1 MRSRERRFLGSW
13 FWVLPLAV
21 SCLAGCE
28 PTVPRQRPTAPAAR
42 VIPHELE
49 THGHVRID
57 NYFWL
62 RERENPEVVAY
73 LEAENAYADAAMAH
87 TIDLQETIFEEIKG
101 RIRKD
106 DSSVPHLYDGYLYYQ
121 RYEEERE
128 YPIYCR
134 KEGSLESAEE
144 ILLDVN
150 ALAETFGSQDG
161 YFSVGGREI
170 SPNADLYAFGADT
183 VGRRFY
189 SIHVKDLRSGE
200 LLPDVLPD
208 VTPQIAWAN
217 DNRTLFYLK
226 QDPVTLRPHQVYRH
240 VLGSDPSTDALVFEE
255 SDDTFWVSLFRSK
268 SGRYIFIECEHTLMT
283 EFLYLDAEDPLGKF
297 TIIQPRERDLEYS
310 VAHFGDHFYLRT
322 NWEAKNFR
330 LMKCPV
336 AQTTKEH
343 WSEVVPYNEAVFFQ
357 QFEIFSDHLVIRE
370 RREGLTHMRII
381 PWDGSPAH
389 DLDFGEPT
397 YAAHFDTNKEFDTPV
412 LRYEYTSLVTPVS
425 IYDYDMATREKVLR
439 KQDEVLGGYDPA
451 AYETRRLQA
460 EARDGTMVPISIVYP
475 AGLEMDGRAPL
486 MLSGYGAYGFSS
498 DPWFSEARL
507 SLLER
512 GFGYA
517 IAHVRGGQELG
528 RRWYEEGKLLNKK
541 NTFTDFIDCAKFLC
555 DEGYTSSERIFAY
568 GNSAGGL
575 LIGAVVNMAPEQ
587 FAGAIA
593 DVPWVDAVTTM
604 LDASIPLTTS
614 EYDEWGDPNRREYYD
629 YMMSYSP
636 YDNVEAKDY
645 PALLVIA
652 GYHDSQ
658 VQYWEPA
665 KWVAKLR
672 ALKTDDHLLLL
683 KTNMEA
689 GHGGVSG
696 RFRAYRETALVYA
709 FMLETVAN
717 RR

>member
-1 MRSRERRFLGSW
+1 MRSKECRLLGLT
-13 FWVLPLAV
+13 FWLLLLAAGG
-21 SCLAGCE
+21 LAGCGAD
-28 PTVPRQRPTAPAAR
+28 VPRQQPTPPVAR
-42 VIPHELE
+42 AIPQELE
-49 THGHVRID
+49 AHGHVRIAP
-57 NYFWL
+57 YFWL

-73 LEAENAYADAAMAH
+73 LEAENTYLGAAMAH
-87 TIDLQETIFEEIKG
+87 TEELQNTIFEEIKG

-106 DSSVPHLYDGYLYYQ
+106 DSSVPHLYDGYFYYR
-121 RYEEERE
+121 RYEKDRE

-134 KEGSLESAEE
+134 KEGSIDSAEE

-150 ALAETFGSQDG
+150 ALAVTIGAQDG
-161 YFSVGGREI
+161 YLSVGGREI
-170 SPNADLYAFGADT
+170 SPDAQLYAFGADT
-183 VGRRFY
+183 MGRRFY
-189 SIHVKDLRSGE
+189 SLRIKDLRSGE
-200 LLPDVLPD
+200 LLPDVIPD
-208 VTPQIAWAN
+208 VTPQSAWAN

-226 QDPVTLRPHQVYRH
+226 QDPVTLRPYQVYRH
-240 VLGSDPSTDALVFEE
+240 VLGSDPRDDQLVFEE
-255 SDDTFWVSLFRSK
+255 PDDTFWVSLFRSK

-283 EFLYLDAEDPLGKF
+283 EYLYLDADRPLGDF
-297 TIIQPRERDLEYS
+297 TVIQPRERDLEYS
-310 VAHFGDHFYLRT
+310 VAHFGDHFYMRT

-336 AQTTKEH
+336 AHTAKEH
-343 WSEVVPYNEAVFFQ
+343 WTEVVPYDDAVFLQ
-357 QFEIFSDHLVIRE
+357 QFEIFRDYLVVRE

-389 DLDFGEPT
+389 DLDFGEAT
-397 YAAHFDTNKEFDTPV
+397 YAAYLDTNKEFDTQV

-439 KQDEVLGGYDPA
+439 KQDEVMGGYDPS
-451 AYETRRLQA
+451 AYRTRRLQA
-460 EARDGTMVPISIVYP
+460 EARDGTMVPISIVHP
-475 AGLEMDGRAPL
+475 ADLVLDGRAPL
-486 MLSGYGAYGFSS
+486 LLDGYGAYGFSS
-498 DPWFSEARL
+498 APWFSEARL

-528 RRWYEEGKLLNKK
+528 RQWYEDGKLLEKK
-541 NTFTDFIDCAKFLC
+541 NTFTDFIDCAEHLC
-555 DEGYTSSERIFAY
+555 ETGYTGADKLFAY

-604 LDASIPLTTS
+604 LDATIPLTTS
-614 EYDEWGDPNRREYYD
+614 EYDEWGDPNQREYYD
-629 YMMSYSP
+629 YMLSYSP

-672 ALKTDDHLLLL
+672 ALKTDDQLLLL

-696 RFRAYRETALVYA
+696 RFRGYRETALVYA
-709 FMLETVAN
+709 FMIETLAN